1 MISQNEPIVFDLEL
15 LGADDNIS
23 FLFAAKHLPTGK
35 VFKVWGDDEIG
46 LDKVQAL
53 INNPKYVWV
62 SFNGLRFDAPVLAAV
77 LGGRSLSEVK
87 RMANEIITSNKAPW
101 MSYRDYLL
109 EPLTFDHID
118 LIEVAPGVM
127 VNLKLYSA
135 RMGMKS
141 LIDLPYRHD
150 TKLTE
155 EQRAVVAEY
164 CENDLAVT
172 EELWNNL
179 QEAVE
184 LREHMTETYRIDLR
198 SKSDAQMAEAIVA
211 KQLGIRTAAAK
222 PPAIV
227 RYKAPAFIQP
237 KNMILI
243 EMLERVQRHEF
254 KVDAGTGS
262 VELPPFMLDPIL
274 IGKGRYQMGIGG
286 LHSQHDRCQHWV
298 ATPKMEISDFDVG
311 SFYPNIMVNAGVIPR
326 SLGLAFVTLFRG
338 IIAERM
344 KAKREGRTII
354 ANSMKIMLNGTFGKL
369 GSKFSKVYSPD
380 LLIAVTLTGQ
390 FYLLGLIELIIENGG
405 HIISANT
412 DGVCVSAP
420 PTDMAVIRDVI
431 AMYGWLTNFEF
442 EETQYRSIAI
452 KDVNNYLAVK
462 TNGKV
467 KAKGIY
473 AGSGLQKNP
482 TNEVCTLAAQAYLA
496 TGRSVESFIR
506 EHLKPENFADFTQ
519 SRSVTGG
526 AIHYSDTHM
535 VDDWFPMTDDEGKP
549 VRGQWYRE
557 AWVITGKTRNPLK
570 RVSRPAAVET
580 GTNPVVLG
588 RVARWYYC
596 TDPKKSIHYMN
607 NDNRVPKSEA
617 SQACLILPDTIP
629 ADLDVDRYIDE
640 TKTNLRN
647 MGVAV

>member
-1 MISQNEPIVFDLEL
+1 MIAKKEPVVFDLEL
-15 LGADDNIS
+15 LGSGENIS
-23 FLFAAKHLPTGK
+23 FLFAAKHLPSGK
-35 VFKVWGDDEIG
+35 TIKVWGEDQLG
-46 LDKVQAL
+46 LDRVQGML
-53 INNPKYVWV
+53 NNPNYVWV
-62 SFNGLRFDAPVLAAV
+62 SFNGIRFDAPVLAAV

-87 RMANEIITSNKAPW
+87 RMANDIIEQNKPAW

-109 EPLTFDHID
+109 EPLGFDHID

-141 LIDLPYRHD
+141 LIDLPYHHD
-150 TKLTE
+150 TKLTT
-155 EQRAVVAEY
+155 EQREVVATY

-172 EELWNNL
+172 ETLWNNL
-179 QEAVE
+179 QEAIE

-211 KQLGIRTAAAK
+211 KELGIRTAAAK

-227 RYKAPAFIQP
+227 RYKAPPFIQL

-254 KVDAGTGS
+254 KVDSKTGS

-274 IGKGRYQMGIGG
+274 LGKGRYQMGIGG
-286 LHSQHDRCQHWV
+286 LHSQHDKVQHWK
-298 ATPKMEISDFDVG
+298 ATPEMEISDFDVG

-369 GSKFSKVYSPD
+369 GSMFSKVYSPD

-412 DGVCVSAP
+412 DGVCISATP
-420 PTDMAVIRDVI
+420 ADMVVIRDVV

-442 EETQYRSIAI
+442 EETRYKTIAI
-452 KDVNNYLAVK
+452 KDVNNYLAIQ

-473 AGSGLQKNP
+473 AKAGLQKNP

-506 EHLKPENFADFTQ
+506 EHLTLENFADFTQ

-526 AIHYSDTHM
+526 AIHYSEVKM
-535 VDDWFPMTDDEGKP
+535 VDDWFPVTDAAGQP
-549 VRGQWYRE
+549 IRGQWYRD
-557 AWVITGKTRNPLK
+557 AWVITGKTRQPYK

-596 TDPKKSIHYMN
+596 TDPKKSIHRIQ
-607 NDNRVPKSEA
+607 NDNLVPKSEGA
-617 SQACLILPDTIP
+617 QACMVLPDAIP
-629 ADLDVDRYIDE
+629 ADLDIQRYIDE